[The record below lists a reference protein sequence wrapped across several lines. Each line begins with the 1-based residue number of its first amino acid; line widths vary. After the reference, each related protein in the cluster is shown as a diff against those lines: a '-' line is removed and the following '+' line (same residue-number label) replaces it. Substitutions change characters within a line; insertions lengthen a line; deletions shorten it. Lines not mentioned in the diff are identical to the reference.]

1 MLLKT
6 QVGIH
11 EKEDMHVKLYTNMEK
26 SNHNISISIFPT
38 TLPNR
43 SHLILIIGLNWE
55 YWNFEIF
62 IGGKVNST

>member
-43 SHLILIIGLNWE
+43 SHLILIIGLN
-55 YWNFEIF
+55 
-62 IGGKVNST
+62 